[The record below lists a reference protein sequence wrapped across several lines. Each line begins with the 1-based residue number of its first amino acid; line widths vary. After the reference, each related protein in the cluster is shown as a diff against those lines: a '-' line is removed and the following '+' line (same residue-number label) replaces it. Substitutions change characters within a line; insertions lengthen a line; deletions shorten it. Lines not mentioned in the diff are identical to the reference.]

1 MRLFL
6 LSFYCNYFVINSV
19 YLLPFVRKVCSTVLI
34 AFFMKKRL
42 FLFSFFFF
50 LLFFLKAQTDT
61 LTVMQ
66 YNLLNYNNY
75 TSYCTS
81 ANNNVSN
88 KDGYLK
94 TIVDY
99 VLPDIFTV
107 CELNQLQT
115 SVDRILTNVMNTSGR
130 TNYAKGTRT
139 NYSSSD
145 LINMVYYNTDKLV
158 MHSSTALPTDI
169 RDINLYTF
177 YYKDP
182 NLAVTHDTAW
192 VTCIIMHL
200 KAGNYTGEPE
210 ERLAEVTIL
219 MDYLDAVNKPGNY
232 LAMGDFN
239 TYTSDEEC
247 YQLLLNHFNTNIR
260 FYDPISKPGDWSNN
274 CSFASYHTQS
284 THNDFD
290 NDCFAAGGL
299 DDRFDHIMTSLDVM
313 SGGKNV
319 KYISGSYNALGNDGA
334 HCNDSLNEASNTS
347 VPANVLAALMGNSDH
362 LPVILELQID
372 VETGIHDEAKVPFD
386 FYIPS
391 NIADDYGILVS
402 PCSGRYSIEAMNVTG
417 SLICRFQSD
426 AGVGFNTINLSAVPK
441 TASIAFFRI
450 TDPSGN
456 VKVYRT
462 LR

>member
-1 MRLFL
+1 
-6 LSFYCNYFVINSV
+6 
-19 YLLPFVRKVCSTVLI
+19 
-34 AFFMKKRL
+34 MKKRL

-81 ANNNVSN
+81 VNNNVSN

-107 CELNQLQT
+107 CEMNQLQT
-115 SVDRILTNVMNTSGR
+115 SIDRLLNNVMNTSGR
-130 TNYAKGTRT
+130 TNYAKGQRT
-139 NYSSSD
+139 NYANSYI
-145 LINMVYYNTDKLV
+145 INMVYYNTDKLV
-158 MHSSTALPTDI
+158 YHGFNAVITPI
-169 RDINLYTF
+169 RDINFHTF

-182 NLAVTHDTAW
+182 NLATTHDTAW

-200 KAGNYTGEPE
+200 KAGNDTGDPE
-210 ERLAEVTIL
+210 DRAAEVTLL
-219 MDYLDAVNKPGNY
+219 MDYLDAINKPGNY

-239 TYTSDEEC
+239 TYTSDEDC
-247 YQLLLNHFNTNIR
+247 YQLLVNHDNTNIR
-260 FYDPISKPGDWSNN
+260 FYDPISKPGDWNSNY
-274 CSFASYHTQS
+274 SFAAYHTQS
-284 THNDFD
+284 THSSS
-290 NDCFAAGGL
+290 NDCAAAGGM
-299 DDRFDHIMTSLDVM
+299 DDRFDHIMASLDVM
-313 SGGKNV
+313 SGSKNV
-319 KYISGSYNALGNDGA
+319 KYIDGSYKALGNDGN
-334 HCNDSLNEASNTS
+334 HYNVSINDGTNNS
-347 VPANVLAALMGNSDH
+347 VPSDVLNALYENSDH
-362 LPVILELQID
+362 LPVIMKLNID
-372 VETGIHDEAKVPFD
+372 VATGIDDEAKVPFD

-426 AGVGFNTINLSAVPK
+426 AGVGFNTINLSDVPK

>member
-1 MRLFL
+1 MIAAVMKKLLFL
-6 LSFYCNYFVINSV
+6 LSFSFC
-19 YLLPFVRKVCSTVLI
+19 LLS
-34 AFFMKKRL
+34 
-42 FLFSFFFF
+42 FS
-50 LLFFLKAQTDT
+50 KAQTDT

-75 TSYCTS
+75 TSYCTA

-88 KDGYLK
+88 KDAYIK

-107 CELNQLQT
+107 CEMNETMT
-115 SVDRILTNVMNTSGR
+115 SVDRVLTNVMNTSGR
-130 TNYAKGTRT
+130 TNYAKGQRT
-139 NYSSSD
+139 NYANSY

-158 MHSSTALPTDI
+158 SYGFNAVITPI
-169 RDINLYTF
+169 RDINFYTF

-200 KAGNYTGEPE
+200 KAGSTTTDADDRE
-210 ERLAEVTIL
+210 AEVTLL
-219 MDYLDAVNKPGNY
+219 MNYLDAVNKPGNY

-239 TYTSDEEC
+239 TYTSTEAC
-247 YQLLLNHFNTNIR
+247 YDLLLNHTNPNIR
-260 FYDPISKPGDWSNN
+260 FYDPITKPGDWNNN
-274 CSFASYHTQS
+274 CTYAAYHTQS
-284 THNDFD
+284 THNDY
-290 NDCFAAGGL
+290 NNECMAAGGL
-299 DDRFDHIMTSLDVM
+299 DDRFDHIMASLNVM
-313 SGGKNV
+313 SGGQNV
-319 KYISGSYNALGNDGA
+319 KYISGSYKALGNDGN
-334 HCNDSLNEASNTS
+334 HCNDSINQSTNTS

-362 LPVILELQID
+362 LPVIMKLNID
-372 VETGIHDEAKVPFD
+372 VTTGINDEAKVPFD

-391 NIADDYGILVS
+391 NSSDDNGIMVS
-402 PCSGRYSIEAMNVTG
+402 PCSGRYSIEVMNVTG
-417 SLICRFQSD
+417 SLMYRFQSE
-426 AGVGFNTINLSAVPK
+426 ASTGYNTIHLSAIPK

>member
-1 MRLFL
+1 MKKLLLL
-6 LSFYCNYFVINSV
+6 LSFSFC
-19 YLLPFVRKVCSTVLI
+19 LL
-34 AFFMKKRL
+34 
-42 FLFSFFFF
+42 SFA
-50 LLFFLKAQTDT
+50 KAQTDT

-75 TSYCTS
+75 TSYCTA

-88 KDGYLK
+88 KDAYLK

-107 CELNQLQT
+107 CEMNQLQT
-115 SVDRILTNVMNTSGR
+115 SVDRVLTNVMNTSGR
-130 TNYAKGTRT
+130 SNYAKGPRT

-145 LINMVYYNTDKLV
+145 MVNMVYYNTNKLV
-158 MHSSTALPTDI
+158 YHSYTAYPTDI
-169 RDINLYTF
+169 RDINVYTF

-182 NLAVTHDTAW
+182 AIAVTNDTAW
-192 VTCIIMHL
+192 ITCIIMHL
-200 KAGNYTGEPE
+200 KAGSYEADAA

-219 MDYLDAVNKPGNY
+219 MNQLNALNKPGNY

-239 TYTSDEEC
+239 TYTSTEEC
-247 YQLLLNHFNTNIR
+247 YDLLLNHTNPNIR
-260 FYDPISKPGDWSNN
+260 FYDPITKPGDWNNN

-284 THNDFD
+284 THNDYN

-299 DDRFDHIMTSLDVM
+299 DDRFDHIMASLDVM

-319 KYISGSYNALGNDGA
+319 KYISGSYTALGNDGN
-334 HCNDSLNEASNTS
+334 HCNDSINQGTNTS

-362 LPVILELQID
+362 LPVILKLQID
-372 VETGIHDEAKVPFD
+372 VATGINDEVKVPFD

-391 NIADDYGILVS
+391 NSADDNGILVS
-402 PCSGRYSIEAMNVTG
+402 HCNGEFSIEVMNVTG
-417 SLICRFQSD
+417 SLVYRFQTN
-426 AGVGFNTINLSAVPK
+426 AATGYNTINLSDIPK

-450 TDPSGN
+450 TDPDGN